1 MCASSDVRFGF
12 GKENEVKS
20 ETMWALT
27 YDRRDDWAT
36 TRGMK
41 KIRVPVPV
49 LDEASDPD
57 DLDQVLIKVKYAG
70 FCGSDR
76 GIWFRNS
83 FGPSIIQSLEKEKKN
98 TRIIGHELL
107 GEVVKA
113 GSRAERRYGYKPGT
127 IVSTESHIICNRCY
141 QCHQGQTNV
150 CADDIIIGIS
160 RDGCFAEYIK
170 LPAQVLWPTDLSRI
184 HPWVGA
190 IQEPF
195 GNAVHCC
202 TKVDL
207 KGKTVAVFGCGTI
220 GLFVILI
227 AKALGAS
234 RIIGIE
240 PLDLH
245 VRLAKEL
252 GVDEIIQFVPGS
264 EGDRPGW
271 SSNPAIIK
279 KIKELTHGIGVDVAM
294 EMSGYNSSL
303 NNAIQSTRRGGDVV
317 LFGLKSG
324 EAVIESFDRLIVNG
338 LSLHSVIGR
347 MLMSTWY
354 ITRNLLQDTSNGIQ
368 QKILKV
374 ILADGQNTISGI
386 RDFDQDQFE
395 TLIKTHPKILIDF
408 SC

>member
-1 MCASSDVRFGF
+1 MAG
-12 GKENEVKS
+12 

-27 YDRRDDWAT
+27 YDKKDDWST

-49 LDEASDPD
+49 LDEKTNTD
-57 DLDQVLIKVKYAG
+57 DLDQVLVKIKYAG

-76 GIWFRNS
+76 GIWFRNA
-83 FGPSIIQSLEKEKKN
+83 FGPAIISSLQKEEKDI
-98 TRIIGHELL
+98 RIIGHELL
-107 GEVVKA
+107 GEVVQS
-113 GSRAERRYGYKPGT
+113 GSRAAKQYGYKPGM
-127 IVSTESHIICNRCY
+127 IVSTESHIICNRCF
-141 QCHQGQTNV
+141 QCHHGQTNV

-170 LPAQVLWPTDLSRI
+170 LPAQVLWPTDISRI

-234 RIIGIE
+234 RIIGVE
-240 PLDLH
+240 PLELH
-245 VRLAKEL
+245 ARLAREL
-252 GVDEIIQFVPGS
+252 GADEVIEFTPAKT
-264 EGDRPGW
+264 EGASTW
-271 SSNPAIIK
+271 SSNSAIVETIK
-279 KIKELTHGIGVDVAM
+279 TLTRGIGADVSM

-303 NNAIQSTRRGGDVV
+303 NNAIHSTRRGGDVV

-324 EAVIESFDRLIVNG
+324 EAVIENFDRLIVNG
-338 LSLHSVIGR
+338 ISMHSVIGR
-347 MLMSTWY
+347 LLMNTWY
-354 ITRNLLQDTSNGIQ
+354 ITRNLLEDKANGIQ
-368 QKILKV
+368 EKILKI
-374 ILADGQNTISGI
+374 ILDEGRHTITPMK
-386 RDFDQDQFE
+386 DFQHDHFE
-395 TLIKTHPKILIDF
+395 TLIKTHPKVIIDF
-408 SC
+408 TQ